1 MTSRLRGIAS
11 RSARSYS
18 NREVQLRRRRSWG
31 ARRRCARSTSRTALS
46 CSTSAPAPPLSSRR
60 RLGRLNEEQRARA
73 SGRRGLHESLNC
85 HRLASLICLAPNSSH
100 HSGRGGHLRAQHP
113 GLLRGL
119 VSTRQ
124 DRRHHASLRRRLVL
138 APCLLLLESQVMFAM
153 FCSSTYGHRRRHRWR
168 CTLRE
173 TLLERRS
180 ILAST
185 SIGVGAL
192 ISSSFA
198 LLLFRAARQ
207 S

>member
-46 CSTSAPAPPLSSRR
+46 CSTSAPAPPLSSRL
-60 RLGRLNEEQRARA
+60 RLSRLNEEQRARA

-113 GLLRGL
+113 ADEQGGD
-119 VSTRQ
+119 VTTTRQ
-124 DRRHHASLRRRLVL
+124 RNERERDVL
-138 APCLLLLESQVMFAM
+138 GDIVGADGDAAPPRGGRAGAAGTADLPGVEG
-153 FCSSTYGHRRRHRWR
+153 T
-168 CTLRE
+168 
-173 TLLERRS
+173 RS
-180 ILAST
+180 
-185 SIGVGAL
+185 GVGEG
-192 ISSSFA
+192 
-198 LLLFRAARQ
+198 RGVRE
-207 S
+207 